1 MSSNYKCE
9 RCCFDTKK
17 YVNIL
22 RHMNK
27 IKICPRKL
35 GSYKYSDDQIFIL
48 TILPRINNKSI
59 VEDDE
64 IEKFNKSNKLY
75 KNKDQIFNLFS
86 EINKNRDRICNM
98 CNVEFTNSESLKKHV
113 LIDCFIK
120 KLESEEQSCAITN
133 LNINSNNTN
142 NTINNNTIN
151 NNTNITNNINVKFE
165 MKNPPIPFGDAWDM
179 SEILKEN
186 KFHYIFHKSMYTTL
200 LDKIM
205 ENKNNLN
212 VIIDDINKENGIVYK
227 NDVDQYEE
235 LRIDQIIRKTMDKLK
250 DELLGIC
257 SHCDDE
263 CYNDFVK
270 SSIEQSANIIR
281 KKYTDYRLNNHNIQD
296 YVKSSIS
303 QIYKKNSD
311 DAIGKYH
318 ELSTRDP
325 SFGY

>member
-1 MSSNYKCE
+1 MSHVFICHRCNFDSDRYSNM
-9 RCCFDTKK
+9 
-17 YVNIL
+17 V
-22 RHMNK
+22 RHINK
-27 IKICPRKL
+27 IKNCSKKL
-35 GSYKYSDDQIFIL
+35 ANYKYSDDQILIL

-59 VEDDE
+59 VEDIE
-64 IEKFNKSNKLY
+64 IEKYNKSNKLY
-75 KNKDQIFNLFS
+75 KNKDKIFNVFA
-86 EINKNRDRICNM
+86 EINKNRDRICTV
-98 CNVEFTNSESLKKHV
+98 CNAEFTNSELLKKHFI
-113 LIDCFIK
+113 IDCFIK
-120 KLESEEQSCAITN
+120 QLESEELNTSIT
-133 LNINSNNTN
+133 NINSNNT
-142 NTINNNTIN
+142 TNNTIN

-165 MKNPPIPFGDAWDM
+165 MKNTPIPFGESWDM
-179 SEILKEN
+179 SLIPKEN